1 MLNPNMNYPYPVI
14 RVDEEDYRTTIFK
27 GELAVNLQ
35 PNGYLV
41 KPDFKIN
48 NDGIVM
54 LVFAIIFLI
63 LYILGGLFPNT
74 TVKFIQQISLKM
86 YKNSENINVPSLIEA
101 KRIFL
106 KRLIYIL
113 VCCNICLFLS
123 LITYLI

>member
-1 MLNPNMNYPYPVI
+1 MKKKIVTLINLFILCALCIINVIFLCNM
-14 RVDEEDYRTTIFK
+14 
-27 GELAVNLQ
+27 
-35 PNGYLV
+35 
-41 KPDFKIN
+41 KIN

-63 LYILGGLFPNT
+63 LYILGVLFPNT
-74 TVKFIQQISLKM
+74 TVKFIHQISLKM